1 MPTMKVTPVAAMRA
15 RDVSRPHAEHVAWAE
30 AAEAGASAGTPEGV
44 AVETGVTAD
53 TEVVVEAAVTEGQG
67 RAEARGRGDGAP
79 RRRRVR
85 SSSRRGRPS
94 R

>member
-1 MPTMKVTPVAAMRA
+1 MPTMKVTFGAAMRA
-15 RDVSRPHAEHVAWAE
+15 RDVSRPHAEHVAW
-30 AAEAGASAGTPEGV
+30 AEAGASAGTPEGV